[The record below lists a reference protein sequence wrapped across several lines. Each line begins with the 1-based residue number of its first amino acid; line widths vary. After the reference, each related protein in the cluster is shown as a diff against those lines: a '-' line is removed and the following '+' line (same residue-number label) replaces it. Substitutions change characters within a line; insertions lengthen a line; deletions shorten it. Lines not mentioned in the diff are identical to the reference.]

1 MCASSSQVDS
11 ISAGRN
17 GVQRRI
23 RFMAKAYRGSGTES
37 TGAGASS
44 SSSGLGPG
52 KRTLVETIQR
62 RADES
67 RGGGAT
73 GHAGSGSST
82 GAGAALPATVQT
94 KMGNAFNFDFSG
106 VRAHEGGQ
114 AQAMGALAYTQGSQV
129 HFAPGQYQPDT
140 ARGQELLGH
149 ELAHVVQQSEGRVAA
164 TTQLKGVG
172 INDDSGLEREADD
185 WGARAARGESVGRGG
200 AAGAAIG
207 GSDAPVQRFKDYATA
222 GEEDSKKQ
230 KHWANATAL
239 RVADD
244 GTAAIARAS
253 IAGSQEM
260 YVQGSRLSG
269 INGDLKTAHAPF
281 KLVKSSGSVTGAIPG
296 DLEQPAAMLDRVKPV
311 DAADPT
317 KDKTIPDDC
326 GNAARTVTGAVA
338 DGKSLHAGYN
348 DKAGKHATT
357 AYTDPEMMKYEIMV
371 NHFGDKIPKA
381 TTVLAEVGAAIT
393 KSTALANQVEPHV
406 ADFAKL
412 REAVEKAS
420 AAAQAIVKEFDTLKA
435 AHDLKVKAIE
445 SSGDSD
451 KDDQKKNAEQT
462 FADAKK
468 AIQARFAVAKQAYDD
483 ADKQWQA
490 FLDKD
495 VSGKKLRDVIKE
507 YVAADKVRTDLIAEI
522 MGPYQGM
529 KTSEQEAFDEKAGIN
544 RYANPGVGEA
554 YTISSGGPP
563 KSSRSTWNFH
573 WGGVIFKSTTGSDNI
588 TMENYAGNQTD
599 EWYFQ
604 MYGVPTKGNAR
615 TGQTFQ
621 EQHRDVH
628 AQHGTTPTTLST
640 EKS

>member
-1 MCASSSQVDS
+1 
-11 ISAGRN
+11 
-17 GVQRRI
+17 
-23 RFMAKAYRGSGTES
+23 MARAYRGTDTEG
-37 TGAGASS
+37 TGAGTRS
-44 SSSGLGPG
+44 SSSGLVPG

-62 RADES
+62 QADES
-67 RGGGAT
+67 REDRAA
-73 GHAGSGSST
+73 GHAGNGGSV
-82 GAGAALPATVQT
+82 GAGTALPAVVQA

-106 VRAHEGGQ
+106 VHVHEGGQ

-129 HFAPGQYQPDT
+129 HFAPGQYQPGE

-172 INDDSGLEREADD
+172 LNDDSALEREADD

-200 AAGAAIG
+200 AAGAAVG
-207 GSDAPVQRFKDYATA
+207 GGDAPVQRFKDLTTA

-260 YVQGSRLSG
+260 YVLSSRLSG
-269 INGDLKTAHAPF
+269 INGDLKTAHAPL
-281 KLVKSSGSVTGAIPG
+281 KLVKSSGSVSGAIPG
-296 DLEQPAAMLDRVKPV
+296 DLEQPAATLDRVKPV

-317 KDKTIPDDC
+317 KNKTIPDDC
-326 GNAARTVTGAVA
+326 GNAARTVTGTSA
-338 DGKSLHAGYN
+338 DGKSLHAGYT
-348 DKAGKHATT
+348 DKAGKHAKTT
-357 AYTDPEMMKYEIMV
+357 YADPEMMKYEIMV
-371 NHFGDKIPKA
+371 NHFGHKIPKA
-381 TTVLAEVGAAIT
+381 TTVLAEIEAAIT
-393 KSTALANQVEPHV
+393 KSTALGKQVEPYA
-406 ADFAKL
+406 ADFTKL
-412 REAVEKAS
+412 REAVEKA
-420 AAAQAIVKEFDTLKA
+420 ATAAQAIVKEFDTLKV

-451 KDDQKKNAEQT
+451 KDDQKKKAEQA

-468 AIQARFAVAKQAYDD
+468 AIQARFAVAKKAYDD
-483 ADKQWQA
+483 ADKKWQT
-490 FLDKD
+490 FLDQD
-495 VSGKKLRDVIKE
+495 VSGKKLRDVITQ
-507 YVAADKVRTDLIAEI
+507 YVAADKVHTDLIAEI
-522 MGPYQGM
+522 MGPYQAIS
-529 KTSEQEAFDEKAGIN
+529 TSDQESFDEKVGIN